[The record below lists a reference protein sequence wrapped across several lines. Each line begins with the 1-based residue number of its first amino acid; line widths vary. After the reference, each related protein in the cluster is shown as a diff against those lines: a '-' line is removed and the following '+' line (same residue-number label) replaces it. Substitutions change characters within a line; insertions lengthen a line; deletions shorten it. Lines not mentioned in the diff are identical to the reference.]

1 MSNVVLIGMPASG
14 KSTIGVVLAKILGL
28 SFTDTDLVIQNRTG
42 RSLQTLIRERGQDGF
57 ISLENEI
64 CSRIDTRDCVIAT
77 GGSVVGGSVV
87 YGEEAMRHLRENGI
101 VVYLETDY
109 EVLKKRLHHM
119 RRRGVVFREG
129 QTLEDIFRERKPL
142 YERYADVTV
151 REGLSDSEEVVE
163 QILEKLLSGWAGNS
177 CLEKLEQI

>member
-64 CSRIDTRDCVIAT
+64 CSRIDARDSVIAT
-77 GGSVVGGSVV
+77 GGSVV

-109 EVLKKRLHHM
+109 EVLKKRLHHK
-119 RRRGVVFREG
+119 
-129 QTLEDIFRERKPL
+129 TAL
-142 YERYADVTV
+142 
-151 REGLSDSEEVVE
+151 
-163 QILEKLLSGWAGNS
+163 
-177 CLEKLEQI
+177 

>member
-64 CSRIDTRDCVIAT
+64 CSRIDARDSVIAT
-77 GGSVVGGSVV
+77 GGSVVYGG
-87 YGEEAMRHLRENGI
+87 EAMRHLRENGI